1 MDHVSDQEQIDALK
15 KWWKENGVA
24 IVGGLALGL
33 AGVFGW
39 QFWQSHT
46 RTAAAEASDLYQQ
59 VVSLSGEGQPEQAA
73 GLTGQLRID
82 HTGSPYAALAS
93 FVIAAQYLEDGE
105 LAEAEQQ
112 LRWVVDSTPQTELVD
127 VARLRL
133 ARVLLAQ
140 DKADAALAMTET
152 VGQAFRAEAEAI
164 RGDAFLTLND
174 RDRAREAYQAAQAAA
189 ALEGRSTPLLDMKLN
204 DLSDLSGVAGAGTG
218 Q

>member
-24 IVGGLALGL
+24 IIGGLALGL

-39 QFWQSHT
+39 QFWQNHT

-59 VVSLSGEGQPEQAA
+59 VVSLSGEGQVEQAA
-73 GLTGQLRID
+73 GLTGQLRVD

-93 FVIAAQYLEDGE
+93 FAIAAQYLEDGQ
-105 LAEAEQQ
+105 LAAAEQELQ
-112 LRWVVDSTPQTELVD
+112 WVVDSTPQDELVD

-152 VGQAFRAEAEAI
+152 VGKAFRAEAETI

-174 RDRAREAYQAAQAAA
+174 RDRAREAYQSAQAAA
-189 ALEGRSTPLLDMKLN
+189 ALEGRSTPLLDMKLD
-204 DLSDLSGVAGAGTG
+204 DLSDLSGVAGAGAG